1 MGKTLAAIALA
12 FAVTTSAQD
21 CSFCKKGDIE
31 YTTKDMGT
39 TWAPD
44 GGMNCRHKGC
54 GAMVCDTCHENQA
67 NKLSRFWVVE
77 TPGQSREKGFEDA
90 TKKVK
95 NIITPLCAEHCQSES
110 LRALLIAQEDKQEKA
125 FLKK

>member
-1 MGKTLAAIALA
+1 MG
-12 FAVTTSAQD
+12 
-21 CSFCKKGDIE
+21 
-31 YTTKDMGT
+31 
-39 TWAPD
+39 
-44 GGMNCRHKGC
+44 
-54 GAMVCDTCHENQA
+54 

-125 FLKK
+125 FLKKRVQTDLPPGREARTEFSSGKTYYVNHKTKTSAWKKPEPVDA